1 MKGFQTKEK
10 NSSAFHYRR
19 CKRENTRM
27 ILTVLFS
34 NVYEEHLPFHLLNN
48 FMPTFDGYKRI
59 R

>member
-1 MKGFQTKEK
+1 
-10 NSSAFHYRR
+10 
-19 CKRENTRM
+19 M